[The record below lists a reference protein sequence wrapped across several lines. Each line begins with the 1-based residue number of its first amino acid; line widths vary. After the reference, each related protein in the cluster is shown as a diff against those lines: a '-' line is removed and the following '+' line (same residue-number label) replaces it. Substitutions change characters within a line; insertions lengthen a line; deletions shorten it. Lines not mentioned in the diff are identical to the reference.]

1 MFLLFLHSGWFYH
14 KWMLNFVNGFLCIY
28 LDNHMA
34 FIFQFGNMVYYIVW
48 LADIEESL
56 HPWNK
61 GHLIMMYDLFN
72 VLSDSDNKIARI
84 LLRIFA
90 SLFISD
96 IDLKFSFSVTSLSNP
111 GYFWEWNRALCYYT
125 HKVDLNRDCFVD
137 HVSPNWISPDIPAHT
152 HCSPVYLCLPQIYMV
167 SKDSLVQATI
177 ILHLHQSSSFLKDLP
192 SLSLFPFC
200 HHDYQSD
207 HFKI

>member
-1 MFLLFLHSGWFYH
+1 
-14 KWMLNFVNGFLCIY
+14 MLNFVNGFLCIY

-90 SLFISD
+90 SIFISD
-96 IDLKFSFSVTSLSNP
+96 IRL
-111 GYFWEWNRALCYYT
+111 
-125 HKVDLNRDCFVD
+125 
-137 HVSPNWISPDIPAHT
+137 
-152 HCSPVYLCLPQIYMV
+152 
-167 SKDSLVQATI
+167 
-177 ILHLHQSSSFLKDLP
+177 
-192 SLSLFPFC
+192 
-200 HHDYQSD
+200 
-207 HFKI
+207 